1 MFEIKHVV
9 QLPLIS
15 PVYHLKIAHN
25 HLKTITKVLN
35 GISFTKSFS
44 IFSYR
49 QSPNLEKSRK
59 VAFRIVVFTGISFR
73 GS

>member
-15 PVYHLKIAHN
+15 LLYHLKIAHN

-35 GISFTKSFS
+35 GINFRKSFG